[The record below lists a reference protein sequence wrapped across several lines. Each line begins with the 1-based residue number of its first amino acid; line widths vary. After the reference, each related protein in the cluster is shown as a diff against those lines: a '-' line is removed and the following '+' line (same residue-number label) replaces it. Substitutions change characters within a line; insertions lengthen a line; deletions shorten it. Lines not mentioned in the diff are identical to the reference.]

1 MTFWVGAVRMMAGYG
16 HFLYHETP
24 LLAAVTCKYAIP
36 RYEAI
41 FWQHGMAQV
50 RNNAGDL
57 HRIVI
62 VKS

>member
-1 MTFWVGAVRMMAGYG
+1 MMAGYG

-50 RNNAGDL
+50 RNNAGDP